1 MTPQAQQQT
10 KPKPVGSTP
19 AWEHDRSGPV
29 QSRLPQSG
37 PQDRTPDPEGSS
49 GGAAWLL
56 LLLPVLCCGGPLLLA
71 VAATLGA
78 LAWGALGAAAVLLA
92 GIGLVAA
99 RRRSR
104 RCCAPVTESLYPSAA
119 RHTPE
124 GPVSR

>member
-10 KPKPVGSTP
+10 KGPSVSSGHARQP
-19 AWEHDRSGPV
+19 ARSGAVISP
-29 QSRLPQSG
+29 LPQTAPG
-37 PQDRTPDPEGSS
+37 ERAPDPGHGF
-49 GGAAWLL
+49 GGAAWL
-56 LLLPVLCCGGPLLLA
+56 LLLPVLCCGAPLLLA

-78 LAWGALGAAAVLLA
+78 IAWGALGGAAVLLA
-92 GIGLVAA
+92 GGGLLLA

-104 RCCAPVTESLYPSAA
+104 RCCGPVTESLYPSAA